1 MFMGHLLLMNSDDG
15 DTISYLNSAYMFQ
28 LEIVT
33 ENDTYAVIYALQR
46 VYNVVRYY
54 FR

>member
-33 ENDTYAVIYALQR
+33 ENDTYAVIHEIGRAH
-46 VYNVVRYY
+46 V
-54 FR
+54 